1 MVKNGA
7 EILIDALVEQGVDTI
22 FGYPG
27 GAVLNSMTHF
37 TKTATAFDIF

>member
-22 FGYPG
+22 FGIP
-27 GAVLNSMTHF
+27 AVRF
-37 TKTATAFDIF
+37 

>member
-27 GAVLNSMTHF
+27 GA
-37 TKTATAFDIF
+37 AFEHL

>member
-27 GAVLNSMTHF
+27 GCGFEHL
-37 TKTATAFDIF
+37 

>member
-22 FGYPG
+22 FGLSRRCG
-27 GAVLNSMTHF
+27 FEHL
-37 TKTATAFDIF
+37 